1 MLVSNWKISDVNGTC
16 SFFVKYWLRFLFLFY
31 FFPLFFPYRFRI
43 FVLIIRGKLS
53 LFSFIYFFFNYPR
66 RIDKVPV
73 NFQIYGKKLT
83 AIPFALELK
92 MITTVPSM

>member
-1 MLVSNWKISDVNGTC
+1 M
-16 SFFVKYWLRFLFLFY
+16 
-31 FFPLFFPYRFRI
+31 
-43 FVLIIRGKLS
+43 
-53 LFSFIYFFFNYPR
+53 
-66 RIDKVPV
+66 PV

>member
-1 MLVSNWKISDVNGTC
+1 MSMALALSLLIIGYAFS
-16 SFFVKYWLRFLFLFY
+16 
-31 FFPLFFPYRFRI
+31 PYLFRI

-53 LFSFIYFFFNYPR
+53 LFSFIYLFFFNYPR

>member
-1 MLVSNWKISDVNGTC
+1 MALALS
-16 SFFVKYWLRFLFLFY
+16 L
-31 FFPLFFPYRFRI
+31 
-43 FVLIIRGKLS
+43 LIIGYASCFCFIFFRFFSLS
-53 LFSFIYFFFNYPR
+53 FSHFCFNNPRKAFIVFFYLFIFFNYPR
-66 RIDKVPV
+66 RIDKMPV

>member
-1 MLVSNWKISDVNGTC
+1 MSMVLALSLLIIGYAFVFVL
-16 SFFVKYWLRFLFLFY
+16 FFSA
-31 FFPLFFPYRFRI
+31 FFPYRFRI

-53 LFSFIYFFFNYPR
+53 LFSFIYFIFIFFIYRR